1 VWREENVLQDLK
13 GIMIKLK
20 TVMIRLQG
28 WSNRKFSNVIQ
39 ELDRNRKKLE
49 QLLLTDGDSE
59 EIREVSDY
67 IDELLYRE
75 EMLWLQR
82 SRVAWLK
89 EGDRNTKFFHQK
101 AVWRAR
107 KNKVKKFKDE
117 QGIWQDT
124 PSEMER
130 MTTSFFK
137 EIIYKRSLAY

>member
-75 EMLWLQR
+75 EMLWLQ
-82 SRVAWLK
+82 W
-89 EGDRNTKFFHQK
+89 
-101 AVWRAR
+101 
-107 KNKVKKFKDE
+107 
-117 QGIWQDT
+117 
-124 PSEMER
+124 SE
-130 MTTSFFK
+130 
-137 EIIYKRSLAY
+137 YHG